1 MVCMYMC
8 WQIYHLGPT
17 IVVPVLMTIILSLLL
32 YSRHKIAKADSVCVC
47 VCVRACV
54 CVCKHVLCMFVNL
67 YICAGV
73 YECMPVYV

>member
-47 VCVRACV
+47 VCVCVCVRACV
-54 CVCKHVLCMFVNL
+54 RVRVQTCTVYVCKSVYLCRC
-67 YICAGV
+67 I
-73 YECMPVYV
+73 